1 MLAALVLL
9 WVCLWFLLWGERVAR
24 ARSSVNC
31 TSEMVS
37 WLLLSKGLIESLA
50 GLVSDY
56 SCLLAR
62 EEEKWRS
69 SSLVAGAM
77 YICFGIKL

>member
-1 MLAALVLL
+1 M
-9 WVCLWFLLWGERVAR
+9 
-24 ARSSVNC
+24 NC

-56 SCLLAR
+56 SGLLAR